1 MFPTVIG
8 IASFLVFR
16 SHSEGSKKEFCFKR
30 AKMPIQALNIF
41 WGNIWNFKTSLDA
54 VIFRQKKLVRI
65 DRQTNRRTDRQ
76 TDRTGKQKNN
86 DERIENNNNKWRDTW
101 KIIFARYLCFNWWS
115 NSFGLTQIITLV
127 MFINLEINLS
137 KIIIRYIFQIA
148 KRSFLAVL
156 QKILIQN

>member
-1 MFPTVIG
+1 MKAVKRNFV
-8 IASFLVFR
+8 
-16 SHSEGSKKEFCFKR
+16 SKGLRCQSR
-30 AKMPIQALNIF
+30 LYLLNII
-41 WGNIWNFKTSLDA
+41 WGKSWNFKTSLDA
-54 VIFRQKKLVRI
+54 VIFRQQNLVGI
-65 DRQTNRRTDRQ
+65 DRH
-76 TDRTGKQKNN
+76 GKQENK

-101 KIIFARYLCFNWWS
+101 KIIFARYPCFNWWS

-156 QKILIQN
+156 QKNINSKLSFFALTYDFKVIQALQYPD